1 MSDATTDVKPDLAAD
16 LRAVVRD
23 AEILLR
29 QAANN
34 AGQEYEAARDRL
46 EETLRNARFRLQDAE
61 DAVVD
66 RAKAAGRAA
75 DDYVHANP
83 WQSVGLGA
91 AVGLALGLLIGRR

>member
-1 MSDATTDVKPDLAAD
+1 MSDVTGDVKPDLAAD

-29 QAANN
+29 QAAGN
-34 AGQEYEAARDRL
+34 AGQEYEAARGKL
-46 EETLRNARFRLQDAE
+46 EETLRTAKYRLQDAE
-61 DAVVD
+61 EAVVEK
-66 RAKAAGRAA
+66 AKAAGRAA